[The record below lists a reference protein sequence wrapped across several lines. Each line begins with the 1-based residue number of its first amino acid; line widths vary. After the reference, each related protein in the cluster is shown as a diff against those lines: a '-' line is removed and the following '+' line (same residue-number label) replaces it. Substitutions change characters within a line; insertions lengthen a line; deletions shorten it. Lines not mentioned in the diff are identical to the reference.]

1 MDRADALI
9 AAITE
14 EDRLLCDQLARC
26 PQTLREM
33 QGSGNSLSFKDT
45 LGHLAFWD
53 SFAVQFFNQRLDGMV
68 RDESERINFE
78 ERNRQELKRLREL
91 PYVEVHELYRKA
103 TRDLLAF
110 LRQRWH
116 ELSGK
121 ERRDIHLSLKHR
133 RHHRVLLEN
142 AFQAY
147 LIEGDA
153 HEAEGKA

>member
-9 AAITE
+9 AAIEE

-26 PQTLREM
+26 PKTLREM
-33 QGSGNSLSFKDT
+33 RGSGNSLSFKDT

-68 RDESERINFE
+68 RDDSERINFE
-78 ERNRQELKRLREL
+78 ERNRQELKRIRDL
-91 PYVEVHELYRKA
+91 PYAEVHELYRKA
-103 TRDLLAF
+103 TRDLQAF

-116 ELSGK
+116 ELSSK

-142 AFQAY
+142 AFQTY
-147 LIEGDA
+147 FSEGDA
-153 HEAEGKA
+153 REAEGEA